1 MIPVIVF
8 SRAHFV
14 ADIEMENLGYPFFI
28 QRTRSAPAE
37 FFHLE
42 KLDLA
47 ERGQGLSPVSE
58 NKEEAQKQK
67 AEANRERLRT
77 LHEAGNQF

>member
-1 MIPVIVF
+1 M
-8 SRAHFV
+8 
-14 ADIEMENLGYPFFI
+14 DNLGYPFFI

-47 ERGQGLSPVSE
+47 ERGQGLSPVYE
-58 NKEEAQKQK
+58 KKKDVPKQK
-67 AEANRERLRT
+67 AEVNMDRLRA